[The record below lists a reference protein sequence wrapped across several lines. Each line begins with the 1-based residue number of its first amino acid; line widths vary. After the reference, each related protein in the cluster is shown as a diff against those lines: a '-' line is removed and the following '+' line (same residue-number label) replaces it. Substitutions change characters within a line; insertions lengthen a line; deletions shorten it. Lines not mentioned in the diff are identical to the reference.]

1 MNEIFITGHRNPDLD
16 SLCAASAYAVL
27 KNTIDPDNTYTAIR
41 CSHVSDSVKR
51 QMNYLG
57 LPIPAYKKD
66 IRPRVS
72 DVMMKPS
79 SRIDVNAP
87 IYDLVKEY
95 ETNKPS
101 VVPIYD
107 GDMFA
112 GLLSV
117 DDITAWFLND
127 NAEEQPVYQF
137 SIDNVEK
144 VIPGRIIQRGE
155 NSKISGYLLIGAA
168 TREAFSEFIEKDSNC
183 IVLMGQRTGNIELAI
198 KKQVPAIIITTSE
211 DVEGIDFSEYKG
223 LVYVTSLGTAEA
235 IRRMR
240 MVESIGTMMKIKT
253 ETIDKDEL
261 FLDARKQFTNS
272 SARGFAVMDGEEFVG
287 YVTRRCFL
295 DMPRYDIIMVDHNE
309 AGQSIEGIELA
320 NIREIIDHHRLDAL
334 STALPIFIAA
344 EPLGSTCTIVFQ
356 LFRKHGITPDAQTA
370 KFLLTGIISDT
381 LILKSP
387 TATGSDAEAI
397 YRLAELAGVDDY
409 QKYGEELFKI
419 TDNLAQQDPKA
430 TILSDFK
437 KYEDSGVKMGIGQCE
452 VTTLSNVPEYA
463 DAYLEMLEQLREEGG
478 LDWTMLMVTDVLR
491 NTSVLLVSECKLNRE
506 LPYDSMQQ
514 RVYKM
519 PGVMSRK
526 KQLLPTMLS
535 ITSKG

>member
-1 MNEIFITGHRNPDLD
+1 MNEVYITGHRNPDLD
-16 SLCAASAYAVL
+16 SLCSASAYAVL
-27 KNTIDPDNTYTAIR
+27 KNTIDPENKYVPIR
-41 CSHVSDSVKR
+41 CSHVSDSVKK
-51 QMNYLG
+51 QMNFLG
-57 LPIPAYKKD
+57 LPIPVYKKD
-66 IRPRVS
+66 IRPRVG
-72 DVMMKPS
+72 DVMMVPT

-107 GDMFA
+107 KDAFA

-127 NAEEQPVYQF
+127 NAEEQPVYEF
-137 SIDNVEK
+137 NIDNVEK
-144 VIPGRIIQRGE
+144 VIPGRIIQRGK
-155 NSKISGYLLIGAA
+155 SDKISGYLLIGAA
-168 TREAFSEFIEKDSNC
+168 TKEAFSEFVEKDNNC
-183 IVLMGQRTGNIELAI
+183 IVLMGQRTGNIETAI

-211 DVEGIDFSEYKG
+211 NVEGIDFSEYKG
-223 LVYVTSLGTAEA
+223 LVYATSLGTAEA

-240 MVESIGTMMKIKT
+240 MVESISTMMKTKT
-253 ETIDKDEL
+253 ETIEASEL

-272 SARGFAVMDGEEFVG
+272 SARGFAVMDGGEFVG

-295 DMPRYDIIMVDHNE
+295 NMPTSDIIMVDHNE

-334 STALPIFIAA
+334 STKMPIFIAA

-356 LFRKHGITPDAQTA
+356 LFRKHGITPDQQTA

-387 TATGSDAEAI
+387 TSTGADAEAI

-409 QKYGEELFKI
+409 KQFGEELFSI
-419 TDNLAQQDPKA
+419 TDNLAEQDPTK

-437 KYEDSGVKMGIGQCE
+437 KYEDNGVKMGIGQCE
-452 VTTLSNVPEYA
+452 VTTLSDVDDYAEKYIEELENVR
-463 DAYLEMLEQLREEGG
+463 DQNG
-478 LDWTMLMVTDVLR
+478 LDWTMLMITDVLR
-491 NTSVLLVSECKLNRE
+491 DTSVLLVSDSKLNRE
-506 LPYDSMQQ
+506 LPYQGMGKQI
-514 RVYKM
+514 YNM

>member
-1 MNEIFITGHRNPDLD
+1 MNEVYITGHKNPDLD
-16 SLCAASAYAVL
+16 SLCSASAYAVL
-27 KNTIDPDNTYTAIR
+27 KNTIDPENKYVPIR
-41 CSHVSDSVKR
+41 CSHVSDSVKK

-57 LPIPAYKKD
+57 LPIPIYKKD

-72 DVMMKPS
+72 DVMMVPT
-79 SRIDVNAP
+79 SRIDVSAP

-107 GDMFA
+107 GDEFA

-127 NAEEQPVYQF
+127 NAEEQPVYEF
-137 SIDNVEK
+137 NIDNVEK

-155 NSKISGYLLIGAA
+155 SDKISGYLLIGAA
-168 TREAFSEFIEKDSNC
+168 TKEAFTEFVEKDNNC
-183 IVLMGQRTGNIELAI
+183 IVLMGQRTGNIETAI

-211 DVEGIDFSEYKG
+211 NVERIDFSEYKG
-223 LVYVTSLGTAEA
+223 LVYATSLGTAEA

-240 MVESIGTMMKIKT
+240 MVESISTMMKTKT
-253 ETIDKDEL
+253 ETIEASEL

-272 SARGFAVMDGEEFVG
+272 SARGFAVMDGGEFVG

-295 DMPRYDIIMVDHNE
+295 NMPTSDIIMVDHNE

-334 STALPIFIAA
+334 STKMPIFIAA

-356 LFRKHGITPDAQTA
+356 LFRKHGITPDQQTA

-387 TATGSDAEAI
+387 TSTGADAEAI

-409 QKYGEELFKI
+409 KKFGEELFSI
-419 TDNLAQQDPKA
+419 TDNIAEQDPVK

-437 KYEDSGVKMGIGQCE
+437 KYEDNGVKMGIGQCE
-452 VTTLSNVPEYA
+452 VTTLSNVDDYA
-463 DAYLEMLEQLREEGG
+463 EKYIEELENVRDQNG
-478 LDWTMLMVTDVLR
+478 LDWTMLMITDVLR
-491 NTSVLLVSECKLNRE
+491 DTSVLLVSDSKLNRD
-506 LPYDSMQQ
+506 LPYQGMGKQI
-514 RVYKM
+514 YNM

>member
-1 MNEIFITGHRNPDLD
+1 MNEIYITGHRNPDLD
-16 SLCAASAYAVL
+16 SLCSASAYAVL
-27 KNTIDPDNTYTAIR
+27 KNTIDPDNKYIPIR
-41 CSHVSDSVKR
+41 CSHVSDSVKK
-51 QMNYLG
+51 QMQYLG
-57 LPIPAYKKD
+57 LPIPVYKKD

-79 SRIDVNAP
+79 NRIDINAP

-107 GDMFA
+107 KDEFA

-127 NAEEQPVYQF
+127 NAEEQPVYEF
-137 SIDNVEK
+137 AIDNVEK
-144 VIPGRIIQRGE
+144 VIPGKIIKRGE
-155 NSKISGYLLIGAA
+155 SNKITGSLLIGAA
-168 TREAFSEFIEKDSNC
+168 TQEAFSEFVEKDRNC
-183 IVLMGQRTGNIELAI
+183 IVLMGQRANNIEYAI
-198 KKQVPAIIITTSE
+198 KQQVPAIIITTSE
-211 DVEGIDFSEYKG
+211 EVSGIDFSDYKG
-223 LVYVTSLGTAEA
+223 LVYATSLGTAEA

-240 MVESIGTMMKIKT
+240 MVESIGTMMKTKT
-253 ETIDKDEL
+253 ETISADEL
-261 FLDARKQFTNS
+261 FLDARKQFANS
-272 SARGFAVMDGEEFVG
+272 SARGFAVMDGDEFVG

-295 DMPRYDIIMVDHNE
+295 NMPTYEIIMVDHNE
-309 AGQSIEGIELA
+309 AGQSIDGIELA

-334 STALPIFIAA
+334 STKLPIFIAA

-356 LFRKHGITPDAQTA
+356 LFRKYGLVPDQQTA
-370 KFLLTGIISDT
+370 KYLLTGLISDT

-387 TATGSDAEAI
+387 TATKADAEAMGK
-397 YRLAELAGVDDY
+397 LAELAGVDDY

-419 TDNLAQQDPKA
+419 TDNLAKQDPVK

-437 KYEDSGVKMGIGQCE
+437 KYEDSGIKMGIGQCE
-452 VTTLSNVPEYA
+452 VTTLSDVNEYA
-463 DAYLEMLEQLREEGG
+463 DTYLEALELVRNQNG

-491 NTSVLLVSECKLNRE
+491 DTSVLLVSDSKLNRD
-506 LPYDSMQQ
+506 LPYKNMDKQIYS
-514 RVYKM
+514 M